1 MNDDRTTRPPVDDL
15 YARLAEPFDE
25 TFWDNRGGIDL
36 EYVTGE
42 QVTSRLNETL
52 GFLNWSFR
60 VVEHGIHPEADE
72 CWVMGELTATIGGQ
86 SIVRQ
91 QFGSQ
96 KVKRSRSSGSPLDI
110 GFDLKGAATDCLKKC
125 ATLIGV
131 GLWLSEKTAGPDG
144 KPISKGRP
152 ERKTRPALPSA
163 DARLRAMAADAPSS
177 SPASSPVAGPG
188 EPSRPVLMPPAAPAK
203 PKEAKE
209 RAAVRCEVEGCGAAV
224 WPDREIRLKK
234 KTITGEEL
242 LGKARA
248 EFQKPMCLKCFES
261 AWTARQHAAA
271 VAAG

>member
-1 MNDDRTTRPPVDDL
+1 VNDDRTHHSPDDDL
-15 YARLAEPFDE
+15 YARLAEPFHE

-72 CWVMGELTATIGGQ
+72 CWVMGELTATIDGQ
-86 SIVRQ
+86 TIVRQ

-96 KVKRSRSSGSPLDI
+96 KVKRSRSSGAPLDI

-144 KPISKGRP
+144 KPIPKGRP
-152 ERKTRPALPSA
+152 ERKTRPARPSV

-177 SPASSPVAGPG
+177 APAARPVSSEG
-188 EPSRPVLMPPAAPAK
+188 EPSRPVLLPPAAPARAA
-203 PKEAKE
+203 EAKE
-209 RAAVRCEVEGCGAAV
+209 RTAVHCEAEGCGVAV

-261 AWTARQHAAA
+261 AWAARPHPNVA
-271 VAAG
+271 VNG